1 MPINKDFDLHF
12 WQDDALKYWIKNNN
26 KGIVEAVTGS
36 GKTYLALAALHYL
49 YSLNRKVR
57 TIVVVPT
64 IALQAQWK
72 ERIEKLLPGTR
83 VGRWG
88 GGHADD
94 LGMHNVIVSTIHTAV
109 AKGPERLRRLGT
121 LVEWKKFLI
130 ADECHHYVYAEQF
143 RKIRGD
149 QFYWDCV
156 LAITATLGQDL
167 SELEGFGKIIYTYDF
182 PKAVKDGLVPRFNLL
197 NTSVPLTP
205 KEKANYYEL
214 TEKFLKRI
222 DWVKEVYSSQIDNI
236 PDAFFFRQLSN
247 ILKNEPGDHIPI
259 RAMFK
264 TMFERTAISY
274 MAYYKMKLAKDLIT
288 LLTTHGNRK
297 VLVFFERI
305 ASIED
310 MVDSIVL
317 DNDLSDKMN
326 LADEAIVEIGSHL
339 KENLTGSWIGEI
351 HSGLKQDER
360 EQKLEEFKKEHPAVL
375 LTCRMLDEGID
386 VQDID
391 AAILVAST
399 KSKRQ
404 RIQRFGRVL
413 RKGENKPII
422 ISLIVPET
430 NDGNIILQ
438 DDELFDGAADIH
450 QASYDEAREKVIHL
464 LEEKDAPP
472 PQDEVSLP
480 DDHWFR
486 KISVESPKISEPNEI
501 IQTMFITCINSGRSL
516 EFVPESPSNTD
527 AFELSVSTIE
537 RRLKRKKV
545 KAIVGEVEIVDGNI
559 LTCITTSLE
568 DLHNSVNLP
577 PTVRSYIQIGKD
589 KTYFFYKDCGMK
601 EEEQDPWKKFL
612 I

>member
-49 YSLNRKVR
+49 YSLNRRVR

-64 IALQAQWK
+64 IALQTQWK

-94 LGMHNVIVSTIHTAV
+94 FGKHDVIVSTIHTAV

-214 TEKFLKRI
+214 SEKFLKRI

-310 MVDSIVL
+310 MVDAIVL
-317 DNDLSDKMN
+317 DDDSSDRMN

-422 ISLIVPET
+422 ITLIVPET

-464 LEEKDAPP
+464 LEEKDALP
-472 PQDEVSLP
+472 PQDEVRLP

-486 KISVESPKISEPNEI
+486 KISSELGHNTPNEGI
-501 IQTMFITCINSGRSL
+501 IQTMFITSTSSGRSL
-516 EFVPESPSNTD
+516 EFVPKSPSNSD
-527 AFELSVSTIE
+527 AIELSVSTIE

-545 KAIVGEVEIVDGNI
+545 KAIINEVEIVDGNI
-559 LTCITTSLE
+559 LTSISTSLE

-589 KTYFFYKDCGMK
+589 KTYFFYKDCGIKDDK
-601 EEEQDPWKKFL
+601 EDPWKKYL
-612 I
+612 L